1 MAKENFDIY
10 AVNPNQYMAPEPARV
25 PSKSTGEMIAADQAN
40 LAETTPREPPSQM
53 GRAAAIATGAAV
65 GAAAQGRNIMRFS
78 DVPKEFDIKSSYA
91 DTGGMGKPLTKFELM
106 SQPGQQAELERIKMR
121 DLLDKYRAEAGVADV
136 TTQSLRTR
144 EEAAR
149 RALEMARLGE
159 QNALTRFVTL
169 GGGKTAPESRLDAA
183 SRAITAANPPVP
195 SLTVP
200 GLTVDYGDMYP
211 SPTGG
216 SNAREIS
223 QHESAHYR
231 SLSQGDKVKMVDRLS
246 QELGVGKGYVQMML
260 EAGEHKPTVTGRV
273 LLPGKEMNVIN
284 ATQTPAQQIAA
295 TMTPAERA
303 ASEAEAARLA
313 QQQQA
318 EAARAA
324 QRQLA
329 TDIQF
334 NESDRVLRENQAGR
348 ASAARGVTTAA
359 DKLLEDLTLQGI
371 VSEKNRPFIETQ
383 QARMVEKRGALPK
396 FGPAVEMTARAL
408 PIAGGVLNTM
418 SAAELMHDAYRR
430 KERGDP
436 IGAFIAGAGATLQ
449 IPTFL
454 KTTIGG
460 ALAGLGIDIGT
471 TAGLYY
477 YDKYAPEIHKFLQK
491 QIGLPKSFDPS
502 TYSVMPGMKR

>member
-1 MAKENFDIY
+1 MSEKFDPLAI
-10 AVNPNQYMAPEPARV
+10 NPNDFLREPV
-25 PSKSTGEMIAADQAN
+25 KDIPSISTGEMIAADQAN

-65 GAAAQGRNIMRFS
+65 GAGAQGRNILHFK
-78 DVPKEFDIKSSYA
+78 DVPKEYDIKSSA
-91 DTGGMGKPLTKFELM
+91 VNTGGMGKPLTSFQLM
-106 SQPGQQAELERIKMR
+106 SQPGQQAELERLKMR
-121 DLLDKYRAEAGVADV
+121 DLLDQYRSDAGVADV

-149 RALEMARLGE
+149 RALEMARQGE

-169 GGGKTAPESRLDAA
+169 GGGKTAPETRLDAA

-195 SLTVP
+195 SITVP
-200 GLTVDYGDMYP
+200 GVTVNYGDMYP

-216 SNAREIS
+216 SAAREIS

-231 SLSQGDKVKMVDRLS
+231 SLSQGDQMKMVDRLA
-246 QELGVGKGYVQMML
+246 QELGVGKGYVRMML
-260 EAGEHKPTVTGRV
+260 EAGEHEPTVTGRV
-273 LLPGKEMNVIN
+273 LLPAKDMNVIN
-284 ATQTPAQQIAA
+284 ATQTPQQQVAA
-295 TMTPAERA
+295 TLTPAERA
-303 ASEAEAARLA
+303 AVEAEAARLL

-324 QRQLA
+324 QQQLIN
-329 TDIQF
+329 DLRF
-334 NESDRVLRENQAGR
+334 NESDRVLRESQAGR
-348 ASAARGVTTAA
+348 AGAARSATSAA

-371 VSEKNRPFIETQ
+371 ISEKHRPFIETQ
-383 QARMVEKRGALPK
+383 QARMVEKRGALPP

-408 PIAGGVLNTM
+408 PIAGGVLNAM
-418 SAAELMHDAYRR
+418 STAELMHDAYRR
-430 KERGDP
+430 KETGDP

-449 IPTFL
+449 LPTIL
-454 KTTIGG
+454 KTSIAG

-491 QIGLPKSFDPS
+491 QIGLPKSFDPT
-502 TYSVMPGMKR
+502 TYSVMPGVKR